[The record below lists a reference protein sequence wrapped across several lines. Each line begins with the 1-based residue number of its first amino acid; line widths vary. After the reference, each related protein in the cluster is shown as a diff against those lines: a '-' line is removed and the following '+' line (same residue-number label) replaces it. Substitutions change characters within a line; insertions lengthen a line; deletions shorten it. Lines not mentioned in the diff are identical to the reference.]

1 MDQPTGTIINEGLI
15 NEQVAQD
22 MILYDAE
29 GNPISVTTIL
39 AGTPNQKGCLN
50 VMLYD
55 QLGNI
60 IGASNPL
67 VMSVI
72 QQYTLISNVNPLAA
86 DKVTTADTN
95 VHTITQAGICA
106 VRRSGLFWPS
116 VLRRCL
122 TACFAAVRYRCASTC
137 SSVTIFFCEVCSV
150 VLFQM
155 RPCLYPSLRG
165 RPRTVKYV
173 RARANPPDT
182 DKIYSIVLR
191 DSQPLHNRVT
201 PGRMGQVN
209 GKSRAGMEPQGIRS
223 PPGRRINTVTWSICF
238 SVLCSCVL
246 HLMAWA
252 EDRATVGTDPSA
264 AAGLE
269 EE

>member
-86 DKVTTADTN
+86 DRGYN
-95 VHTITQAGICA
+95 
-106 VRRSGLFWPS
+106 S
-116 VLRRCL
+116 
-122 TACFAAVRYRCASTC
+122 RY
-137 SSVTIFFCEVCSV
+137 
-150 VLFQM
+150 
-155 RPCLYPSLRG
+155 
-165 RPRTVKYV
+165 
-173 RARANPPDT
+173 
-182 DKIYSIVLR
+182 
-191 DSQPLHNRVT
+191 
-201 PGRMGQVN
+201 
-209 GKSRAGMEPQGIRS
+209 
-223 PPGRRINTVTWSICF
+223 
-238 SVLCSCVL
+238 
-246 HLMAWA
+246 
-252 EDRATVGTDPSA
+252 
-264 AAGLE
+264 
-269 EE
+269 